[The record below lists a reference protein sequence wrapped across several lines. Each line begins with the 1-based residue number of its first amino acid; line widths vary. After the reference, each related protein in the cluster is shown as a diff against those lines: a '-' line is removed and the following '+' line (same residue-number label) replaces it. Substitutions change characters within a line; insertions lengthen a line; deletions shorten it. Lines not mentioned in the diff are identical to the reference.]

1 MPKFTV
7 TVAGQRYKVDAGD
20 AQMAADAVSEM
31 LSQQPSA
38 QEPIAAQGVPVES
51 GTMLATP
58 MEGGGQPAPEMQ
70 GPPAPPEAMA
80 QPGLPTQGLP
90 MPPAMEQPQ
99 QMPPVNQA
107 PPADSLNTVQR
118 AFAGDASAI
127 ADVALGS
134 AMAGQEREQNLA
146 AAALRGVAPTA
157 AGAGAG
163 ALLGGL
169 ISRSPAGATIG
180 ARVGPMAME
189 GANLLVSGFN
199 KMFGANVSTPDE
211 VVQNLL
217 TQYGVPQ
224 PTTSAEQLTEAA
236 AKGAAGTLGGVG
248 LGKQLATSAAPMVS
262 KVGRFLAATPVGQ
275 TVAGATGALASETA
289 RQEGVGVGGQ
299 LAAGLAGAIVPGA
312 LVSGVKAI
320 STGIKEYFTPSG
332 HITKALQQA
341 GGRVPV
347 LKSRALEEIAKAF
360 GSDSEL
366 RQAATTLGLD
376 VENMSPAL
384 LSKNPQAQS
393 VYFGVQSARGSKTGM
408 QIASDVQALKDKA
421 LDLAEKWGAKDLS
434 ELNVEMRSSM
444 KSTVDDLQAAANK
457 IYNEEL
463 PKVIPARTPVPEG
476 QAVAF
481 AKKRL
486 ADFGGDIEQLTS
498 LDRKILSLAGKPA
511 LSEIPEDIKR
521 QASFLSARN
530 GTTIEEELAKMDLPK
545 VAAEPKNYFT
555 YDETRK
561 LVGAKT
567 RGETVFSDADK
578 GLAKEY
584 YKRLTQ
590 DQNAVAEAL
599 GHRDLVDQAKALVKQ
614 RKDLE
619 DQMIDLFGKQIDR
632 SFVTRAMRPAL
643 SVISKADS
651 DKLVNLINNIPK
663 EFRQDVIV
671 SGLTSMFSRA
681 NADGAFNPKL
691 FANFMSGLEKN
702 SVAKAAIFSNLPA
715 ETKQEINALSMLSRN
730 YVKGLEE
737 RIPTGAL
744 SEAFKTTA
752 PLFQKIASYFVTYQG
767 GLFGIIGNHLI
778 NAKTDALRA
787 ADDLLSSAPFLEMAK
802 TSVADPNKFAP
813 AARRA
818 TSSPAFIKFAE
829 AANIPAAARSTFFA
843 EEQPQQESQ

>member
-1 MPKFTV
+1 MATLEELSSALVKADA
-7 TVAGQRYKVDAGD
+7 AGN
-20 AQMAADAVSEM
+20 AADAKALADAIRQM
-31 LSQQPSA
+31 RSQPTTGPSPYAEQPT
-38 QEPIAAQGVPVES
+38 QAAPQMPVES

-58 MEGGGQPAPEMQ
+58 IEYPVQPEPQQQPPTAVTPAPVIPQ
-70 GPPAPPEAMA
+70 GSLDTVRQAM
-80 QPGLPTQGLP
+80 
-90 MPPAMEQPQ
+90 
-99 QMPPVNQA
+99 
-107 PPADSLNTVQR
+107 
-118 AFAGDASAI
+118 AGDANAI
-127 ADVALGS
+127 ADVALGT
-134 AMAGQEREQNLA
+134 AAGAHEQNLA
-146 AAALRGVAPTA
+146 AAALRGAAPTA
-157 AGAGAG
+157 VGAGAG
-163 ALLGGL
+163 ALIGGGL
-169 ISRSPAGATIG
+169 GSLAGGVGAIPGAIIG
-180 ARVGPMAME
+180 ARVGPMALE
-189 GANLLVSGFN
+189 GADLLTAGVN
-199 KMFGANVSTPDE
+199 QMFKTNFTTPSE
-211 VVQNLL
+211 AVQHLL

-224 PTTSAEQLTEAA
+224 SVTSAEQLTEAGSR
-236 AKGAAGTLGGVG
+236 GATGMLGGIG
-248 LGKQLATSAAPMVS
+248 LGKQLATSAAPTVA
-262 KVGRFLAATPVGQ
+262 KIGRFLSAGPVGQ
-275 TVAGATGALASETA
+275 TIAGTTGALASEQA
-289 RQEGVGVGGQ
+289 RQEGAGMGGQ
-299 LAAGLAGAIVPGA
+299 LAAGLAGSIVPGA
-312 LVSGVKAI
+312 MVSGVKAI
-320 STGIKEYFTPSG
+320 GTGVKEYFTPSG

-347 LKSRALEEIAKAF
+347 LKSRALDEIAQAF
-360 GSDSEL
+360 GSDPEL
-366 RQAATTLGLD
+366 RQAATALGLD

-421 LDLAEKWGAKDLS
+421 LDLAEKWGSKDLS
-434 ELNVEMRSSM
+434 ELNVEMRNSM

-476 QAVAF
+476 EAVAF
-481 AKKRL
+481 AKSRL
-486 ADFGGDIEQLTS
+486 ADFGGDFEQLTS
-498 LDRKILSLAGKPA
+498 LDKKILSLAGKPA

-530 GTTIEEELAKMDLPK
+530 GTTLEEELAKMNLPK
-545 VAAEPKNYFT
+545 SAAEPKNYFT

-584 YKRLTQ
+584 YKRLTK

-632 SFVTRAMRPAL
+632 SFVSRAMRPAL

-651 DKLVNLINNIPK
+651 DKLVNFINNIPK
-663 EFRQDVIV
+663 EFRQDVII

-681 NADGAFNPKL
+681 NSDGAFNPKL
-691 FANFMSGLEKN
+691 FSNFMSGLEKN
-702 SVAKAAIFSNLPA
+702 SVAKAAIFSNLPT
-715 ETKQEINALSMLSRN
+715 ETKQEINALAMLSKN

-752 PLFQKIASYFVTYQG
+752 PLFQKIASYAVTYKG
-767 GLFGIIGNHLI
+767 GILGIVGHHFL

-787 ADDLLSSAPFLEMAK
+787 ADDLLSSPAFLEMAK
-802 TSVADPNKFAP
+802 TKAADPNKFAP
-813 AARRA
+813 AARKV

-843 EEQPQQESQ
+843 EEQPQQESK

>member
-1 MPKFTV
+1 
-7 TVAGQRYKVDAGD
+7 
-20 AQMAADAVSEM
+20 
-31 LSQQPSA
+31 
-38 QEPIAAQGVPVES
+38 
-51 GTMLATP
+51 
-58 MEGGGQPAPEMQ
+58 
-70 GPPAPPEAMA
+70 
-80 QPGLPTQGLP
+80 
-90 MPPAMEQPQ
+90 
-99 QMPPVNQA
+99 
-107 PPADSLNTVQR
+107 
-118 AFAGDASAI
+118 
-127 ADVALGS
+127 
-134 AMAGQEREQNLA
+134 MAGQEREQNLA

-157 AGAGAG
+157 AGAGVG
-163 ALLGGL
+163 AILGGL
-169 ISRSPAGATIG
+169 ISRSPAGAAIG
-180 ARVGPMAME
+180 ARVGPAAME

-199 KMFGANVSTPDE
+199 KLFPGANVSTPDE

-217 TQYGVPQ
+217 TRYGVQ
-224 PTTSAEQLTEAA
+224 ESVTSAEQLTEAA

-262 KVGRFLAATPVGQ
+262 KVGQFLAATPVGQ

-289 RQEGVGVGGQ
+289 RQEGAGAGGQ

-312 LVSGVKAI
+312 MLSGVKAI
-320 STGIKEYFTPSG
+320 GTGVKEYFTPSG

-347 LKSRALEEIAKAF
+347 LKSRALEAIAQAY
-360 GSDSEL
+360 GAEPEL
-366 RQAATTLGLD
+366 RQAATLLGLD

-393 VYFGVQSARGSKTGM
+393 VYFGVQSAKGSKTGI
-408 QIASDVQALKDKA
+408 QIASDLQALKDKA
-421 LDLAEKWGAKDLS
+421 LDLAEKWGAKDLG
-434 ELNVEMRSSM
+434 ELNKEMRDSM
-444 KSTVDDLQAAANK
+444 SSTVERLQAAANK

-463 PKVIPARTPVPEG
+463 PKFIPARTPVPEG
-476 QAVAF
+476 AAVAF

-498 LDRKILSLAGKPA
+498 LDRKVLSLAGKPA

-530 GTTIEEELAKMDLPK
+530 GTTLDEELAKMDIPK
-545 VAAEPKNYFT
+545 VKSEPKNYFT

-567 RGETVFSDADK
+567 KGETVFSDADK

-590 DQNAVAEAL
+590 DQNAVAEVL
-599 GHRDLVDQAKALVKQ
+599 GHKDLVEQAKALVKQ

-619 DQMIDLFGKQIDR
+619 DQMIDLFGKQLDR
-632 SFVTRAMRPAL
+632 SFVSKGMRPAL
-643 SVISKADS
+643 SVISKGDS
-651 DKLVNLINNIPK
+651 DKLVNLINAIPK

-681 NADGAFNPKL
+681 NSDAAFNPKL

-702 SVAKAAIFSNLPA
+702 SIAKTAIFSNLPA
-715 ETKQEINALSMLSRN
+715 ETRQEINALSMLSRN

-752 PLFQKIASYFVTYQG
+752 PLFQKIASYFVAYKG
-767 GLFGIIGNHLI
+767 GLFGIIGNHYL

-787 ADDLLSSAPFLEMAK
+787 ADELLSSAPFLELAK

-813 AARRA
+813 AARRV